1 MQIRSALRTDRMC
14 KALTGLRVSEFEGFV
29 NDFGFY
35 YKECEAKKKKTRIRK
50 VGGGRDSKIES
61 IEEKLFYILWYM
73 KTYPTFDV
81 ASFNV
86 GFARSSA
93 CYWMHDLLPVLEL
106 TMKRTFVLPQ
116 RKISDPEEY
125 FRLFPEAKEVF
136 VDAVERLKQRPKKKK
151 AQNKTYSGKKKAHT
165 RKSVVVTDK
174 KRRILVVTKQKS
186 GRRHDKRLADKES
199 VFEMIPKEI
208 PIFIDTAF
216 IGEAKVHPN
225 VYIPKKKTKKNP
237 LTYDEKE
244 TNKLISSYRVLVEH
258 AIGGIKRYRCMSEKL
273 RNHKAFIDDKFIL
286 LTAGLWNYHLSF
298 ST

>member
-1 MQIRSALRTDRMC
+1 MQIRSALRTDRMS
-14 KALTGLRVSEFEGFV
+14 KSLTGLKPSEFWALV
-29 NDFGFY
+29 PDFDFY
-35 YKECEAKKKKTRIRK
+35 YKEFEGKRKKKRK
-50 VGGGRDSKIES
+50 RKLGGGRNSYIET

-86 GFARSSA
+86 GFVRSSA
-93 CYWMHDLLPVLEL
+93 CTWVHDLLPILEL
-106 TMKRTFVLPQ
+106 TMKRKFVLPQ

-136 VDAVERLKQRPKKKK
+136 VDAVERLKQRPKNKK
-151 AQNKTYSGKKKAHT
+151 AQQKAYSGKKKAHT
-165 RKSVVVTDK
+165 RKSVIVSDA

-199 VFEMIPKEI
+199 VFENIPKEI
-208 PIFIDTAF
+208 SVYADTAF
-216 IGEAKVHPN
+216 IGEGNAHKN
-225 VYIPKKKTKKNP
+225 ILLPKKKTKNRP

-244 TNKLISSYRVLVEH
+244 TNKIISSYRVLVEH

-273 RNHKAFIDDKFIL
+273 RNHKPFIDDKFL
-286 LTAGLWNYHLSF
+286 LLSAGLWNYHLAS
-298 ST
+298 

>member
-1 MQIRSALRTDRMC
+1 MQIRSALRTDRMS
-14 KALTGLRVSEFEGFV
+14 KALTGLKSSEFWALV
-29 NDFGFY
+29 PDFAFY
-35 YKECEAKKKKTRIRK
+35 YKEFEAKRK
-50 VGGGRDSKIES
+50 RKRERELGGGRNSKIETS
-61 IEEKLFYILWYM
+61 EEKLFYILWYM

-81 ASFNV
+81 ASFAV

-93 CYWMHDLLPVLEL
+93 CTWMHDLLPILEL
-106 TMKRTFVLPQ
+106 TMKRKFVLPQ

-151 AQNKTYSGKKKAHT
+151 TQQRTYSGKKKTHT

-199 VFEMIPKEI
+199 VFENIPREI
-208 PIFIDTAF
+208 HVYADTAF
-216 IGEAKVHPN
+216 IGEGKVH
-225 VYIPKKKTKKNP
+225 KNLLLPQKRSKGKP
-237 LTYDEKE
+237 LTLDEKE
-244 TNKLISSYRVLVEH
+244 TNKIISSYRVIVAH

-273 RNHKAFIDDKFIL
+273 RNHKAFIDDTFIL
-286 LTAGLWNYHLSF
+286 LSAGLWNYHLVS
-298 ST
+298 